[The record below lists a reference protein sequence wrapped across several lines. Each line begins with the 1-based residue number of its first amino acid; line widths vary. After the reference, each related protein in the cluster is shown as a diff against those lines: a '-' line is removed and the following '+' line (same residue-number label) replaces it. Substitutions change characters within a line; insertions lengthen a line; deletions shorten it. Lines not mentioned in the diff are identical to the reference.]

1 MTTLNR
7 INAAIHE
14 YKTTHSGNMPK
25 YLYLG
30 MQEFSFLIHKKLMDN
45 VPRDLERYTYNGIEV
60 HIVDS
65 MSHIGVSKHYD

>member
-1 MTTLNR
+1 MTILNR
-7 INAAIHE
+7 INAAVHE
-14 YKTTHSGNMPK
+14 YRETHSGNTPK

-30 MQEFSFLIHKKLMDN
+30 LNEFSFLIRKDLMDN
-45 VPRDLERYTYNGIEV
+45 VPRDLERYTYNDIEV